1 MMLLVFMSFVIVT
14 YQPLPQMSG
23 RGVKKLKSIKKIYR
37 GSIKFKK
44 DQKIFTT
51 YKAICCFPGLV
62 ASGFWFLGFLAFRLP
77 SLVASRLPSLSA
89 SRLLGFP
96 ASRLLVFAA
105 SRLRGFSASWLLG
118 FSASWLLG
126 FLVTCVLSLGLVS
139 FLASWLR
146 GFCPSSL
153 LGFLASQLSWLL
165 GNMCVLLLL

>member
-1 MMLLVFMSFVIVT
+1 MSFVIVT

-51 YKAICCFPGLV
+51 YKAVCCFPGLV

-105 SRLRGFSASWLLG
+105 SRLLG
-118 FSASWLLG
+118 FLASGLLG
-126 FLVTCVLSLGLVS
+126 FLASGLLGHMCTITRACQLPG
-139 FLASWLR
+139 FLASRIR

-165 GNMCVLLLL
+165 GTMCVPLLL